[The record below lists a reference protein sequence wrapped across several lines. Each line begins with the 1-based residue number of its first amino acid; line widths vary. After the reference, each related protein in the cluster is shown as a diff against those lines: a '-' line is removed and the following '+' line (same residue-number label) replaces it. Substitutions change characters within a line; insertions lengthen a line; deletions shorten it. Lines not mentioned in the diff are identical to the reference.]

1 MHFICFGLSIQA
13 QDKDREIKSPMCSL
27 SLSLSLSLSALAW
40 NRRAAVPDRGL
51 ERNVEFADGAVD
63 PWGNQEGEVIH
74 PPLPYLLKYSNSWDL
89 F

>member
-1 MHFICFGLSIQA
+1 MQEDNCISFCFHLSIQA
-13 QDKDREIKSPMCSL
+13 QDKDREIKSPMRSL
-27 SLSLSLSLSALAW
+27 SLSRARAW

-63 PWGNQEGEVIH
+63 PWGNQEGEVT
-74 PPLPYLLKYSNSWDL
+74 PPLPYLLKFVRS